1 MEDLNTC
8 PACGAQPV
16 RVTPPFMFGQYYYE
30 CLNRECR
37 NWSARY
43 AESMA
48 CRHEPATAP
57 TLPPPGPGPEVFYH
71 GDPGD
76 ILGHGTDPTPARPV
90 FLWTT
95 RHNDFGD
102 V

>member
-1 MEDLNTC
+1 MKELNTC
-8 PACGAQPV
+8 PACGSGPV
-16 RVTPPFMFGQYYYE
+16 RITPPFMFGQPYYE

-37 NWSARY
+37 HWSPRY
-43 AESMA
+43 AGSL
-48 CRHEPATAP
+48 EPEARPDGAP
-57 TLPPPGPGPEVFYH
+57 VLSPTPPEVTYH

-76 ILGHGTDPTPARPV
+76 ILGGSETPTADRPV